1 MFYKALILISA
12 FSFFFYSMRSIFSR
26 NMILEYSR
34 WGLKRAR
41 IFISLSQFISAL
53 FLIIGFWNSYL
64 LLISSFFLTVM
75 MIFAIL
81 VRIKIRDSLLDSV
94 PAVFYAL
101 LNLSICYSTFL
112 KFN

>member
-12 FSFFFYSMRSIFSR
+12 SSFFFYSVRSIFS
-26 NMILEYSR
+26 NHMISEYSR
-34 WGLKRAR
+34 WGLSRAR
-41 IFISLSQFISAL
+41 IFISLLQFLLAL
-53 FLIIGFWNSYL
+53 SLIMGLWNLYL

-81 VRIKIRDSLLDSV
+81 VRVKIKDSLLDSV